1 MLDRDFKRPANPRSR
16 LRPRT
21 RHLVIAGGMGLLGVM
36 LAGFV
41 APSDAR
47 VDASD
52 RKHGEAPDHSETFP
66 PNARLHVS
74 LKLPEETSAPLA
86 AETAAPESQ
95 DTATAEHIIKVSR
108 GDTLSGIFKRMGIL
122 RELPTVMK
130 AGPAA
135 RALSNLR
142 PGEALTLVLAQD
154 RLQRLHYRPQ
164 DGDELNITRTPDG
177 LQTNVVQHH
186 YEHRLFYAGG
196 SIQNSLFI
204 DGQRAGLSDRLIMQL
219 AEIFGW
225 DIDFALDLRPGD
237 HFTVVYDSL
246 YENGIR
252 VREGNIVAAEFINQG
267 RSFRA
272 IRYTDPSGGTDY
284 YAPDGRS
291 LRKAFLRTP
300 VQFSRISSRFNLHR
314 KHPILNRVRAH
325 TGVDYAAPIGT
336 PVRAAGDGKVI
347 YKGWRGG
354 YGRFIVLQH
363 GQRYSTA
370 YGHLSRFA
378 ANLQA
383 GARVHQGQIIGYVGQ
398 SGLATGPHLHYEFR
412 INGTHRDPLTVK
424 LPAAQ
429 PLKRQYVA
437 DFESNALPLLAQID
451 SYRHAALSRYS
462 GS

>member
-1 MLDRDFKRPANPRSR
+1 MLERDFKQPSNPRSR

-21 RHLVIAGGMGLLGVM
+21 RHLLVAGGMGLLGVM

-52 RKHGEAPDHSETFP
+52 RKPGKALDHSETFP
-66 PNARLHVS
+66 LSARLHVD
-74 LKLPEETSAPLA
+74 LTLPKETSAPLPAATVKPESHDA
-86 AETAAPESQ
+86 AEHT
-95 DTATAEHIIKVSR
+95 IKVSR
-108 GDTLSGIFKRMGIL
+108 GDTLSGIFKRIGIL
-122 RELPTVMK
+122 RELPAVMK

-142 PGEALTLVLAQD
+142 PGEALTVVLEQNQ
-154 RLQRLHYRPQ
+154 LQRLHYRPQ
-164 DGDELNITRTPDG
+164 NGDELNVTRTPDG
-177 LQTNVVQHH
+177 LQANVVQHH
-186 YEHRLFYAGG
+186 YEHRLFHAGG

-237 HFTVVYDSL
+237 QFTVVYDTL
-246 YENGIR
+246 YENGAR
-252 VREGNIVAAEFINQG
+252 VREGNIVAAEFVNQG

-272 IRYTDPSGGTDY
+272 IRYTDPSGHTDY
-284 YAPDGRS
+284 YTPDGHS

-347 YKGWRGG
+347 YKGWKGG

-378 ANLQA
+378 AKLRA
-383 GARVHQGQIIGYVGQ
+383 GTRVRQGQVIGYVGQ

-412 INGTHRDPLTVK
+412 INGIHRDPLKVK

-429 PLKRQYVA
+429 PLKAQFMA
-437 DFESNALPLLAQID
+437 SFESNALPLLAQID
-451 SYRHAALSRYS
+451 SYRRAALSRYGDS
-462 GS
+462 